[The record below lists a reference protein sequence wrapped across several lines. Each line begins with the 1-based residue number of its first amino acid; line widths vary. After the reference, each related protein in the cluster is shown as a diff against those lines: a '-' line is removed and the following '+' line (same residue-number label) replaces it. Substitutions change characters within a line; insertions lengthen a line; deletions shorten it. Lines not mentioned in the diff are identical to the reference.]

1 MPRSQTTG
9 IRRYFI
15 PFFSVFC
22 SIFLIFLP
30 GCTGGGGTDVGN
42 PQVSLSFSSD
52 QELKTYLTTQYAE
65 SVVPANTRN
74 NYALDAE
81 LAANAVAG
89 ADDPPPVNADDFSSK
104 TNVQEAG
111 VDESDKVKTDGEYL
125 YVAQARAVSIVKAS
139 PTDQMEELGIID
151 VSGVVDSIYLYN
163 DKLVILYTP
172 DNGDGTYWTGTDLT
186 DIAFIGMP
194 YWLPVQAKIGI
205 MVVNIALP
213 SAPSIEKDMQADG
226 SLVSS
231 RLIDGRMHVVLQF
244 FPNLPPI
251 YLDYD
256 GTEADKT
263 ATIEENKQALD
274 DLPLDDFLPGYTIKD
289 GLGVEIDSGRLIE
302 TKDFL
307 RPVDPNGGS
316 IITILTIDLDNPDGD
331 TQPPFNS
338 MGFIA
343 DAHHIYASTTSLYL
357 VSTAWD
363 YRILSEGNASDG
375 IHTHIYKFNLTEKAT
390 HVGTGRVIG
399 HVLNQFSMGE
409 YQDVLRIA
417 TTTGWTWDGTSGNH
431 VFCLKETD
439 EGLSI
444 IGSINNLAP
453 GEEIYSARFI
463 GPRGFL
469 VTFVNTD
476 PLFTLDLSDPENP
489 QVMGALKVPGYSDYI
504 HLLGANHLLTIGKDV
519 KLENE
524 FPYYQGVQLSI
535 FDISDFANPTLLY
548 KELIGDRGTD
558 SEALHNHKAFTF
570 WPENNLLAFPVDLR
584 VHAAQPVNAWAYGE
598 HIFTGLFVYRATPEN
613 GFEYLGSIDMIDA
626 STSSYYNDW
635 MRGVFIGSDIYA
647 INREMIKAA
656 PWGDIAKPFDS
667 LSID

>member
-9 IRRYFI
+9 IRRYFV

-42 PQVSLSFSSD
+42 PQVSHSFSSD

-81 LAANAVAG
+81 LAANTVAG
-89 ADDPPPVNADDFSSK
+89 AGDTPSVNADDFSSK

-125 YVAQARAVSIVKAS
+125 YVAKARAVSIVKAS
-139 PTDQMEELGIID
+139 PIDQMEELGIID

-172 DNGDGTYWTGTDLT
+172 DNGDGTYWTGTDRT

-194 YWLPVQAKIGI
+194 YWIPVQAKIGI
-205 MVVNIALP
+205 LVVNIAFP
-213 SAPSIEKDMQADG
+213 SAPSIETDMQADG

-231 RLIDGRMHVVLQF
+231 RLINGRIHVVLQF

-263 ATIEENKQALD
+263 ATIEENKQALE
-274 DLPLDDFLPGYTIKD
+274 DLSLDDFLPGYTIKD
-289 GLGVEIDSGRLIE
+289 GFGVEIDSGRLIE

-316 IITILTIDLDNPDGD
+316 IITILTIDIDNPDDD
-331 TQPPFNS
+331 TPPPFNS

-363 YRILSEGNASDG
+363 YRILSDEKASDG

-390 HVGTGRVIG
+390 HVGTGRVTG

-417 TTTGWTWDGTSGNH
+417 TTTGWTWDATSENH

-489 QVMGALKVPGYSDYI
+489 QVMGELKVPGYSDYI

-519 KLENE
+519 KLEND

-535 FDISDFANPTLLY
+535 FDISDFSDPQLLY

-584 VHAAQPVNAWAYGE
+584 VHAEQPVNAWAYGE
-598 HIFTGLFVYRATPEN
+598 HIFTGLFVYRVTPEN

-626 STSSYYNDW
+626 STSYYYNDW

-667 LSID
+667 LTID